1 MPSTHS
7 IKMPDVGEG
16 VVEAEI
22 VNWHVKIGDLVEEDQ
37 DVVDVMTD
45 KATVEIPS
53 PVTGKV
59 LKVHGDPGDLIAVG
73 SEILVIEIEGED
85 EAPDSDE
92 REAEAAE
99 AETTDDTDPVSVTA
113 NTAEDDASEPAGITE
128 PASAT
133 PAEAKSSASSYNP
146 YDSLFGEEDASDET
160 GGHAV
165 INDAPLASPAVRKRA
180 VKLGM
185 DLNTIPGS
193 GPDGQITHEDLDARM
208 ATIKPAFSKTGSV
221 HPTEGTDVKVIGLRR
236 KIAQN
241 MERAWQ
247 IPHITYVEEIDV
259 TELER
264 LRQHLNT
271 TRSSD
276 QPKLTFIPFLGR
288 AIIKAVQDLPQT
300 NAHYFPDDDRLTQF
314 DHVSLGIATATEN
327 GLIVPVIHQAQS
339 MDVWAMAKDILEKS
353 EAARNGRAKKDDLT
367 GSTITIT
374 SLGAVGGIVTT
385 PILNPP
391 ETSIIGVNK
400 MTDKLVQTANGTLE
414 TRKVMNLSSSF
425 DHRIVDGFDAAM
437 FIQKI
442 KSLIEHPATLFL

>member
-1 MPSTHS
+1 MPATHS

-37 DVVDVMTD
+37 DVVDLMTD

-59 LKVHGDPGDLIAVG
+59 LRVHGEPGDLIAVG
-73 SEILVIEIEGED
+73 SEILVIEIEGSD
-85 EAPDSDE
+85 DDSDE
-92 REAEAAE
+92 VEPSEV
-99 AETTDDTDPVSVTA
+99 DSVVEDA
-113 NTAEDDASEPAGITE
+113 DDAEPSDQPESDAEEMVAAVEDSLETVAE
-128 PASAT
+128 VPAST
-133 PAEAKSSASSYNP
+133 NSSAGSYNP
-146 YDSLFGEEDASDET
+146 YDSLFDDEEPA
-160 GGHAV
+160 AAPV
-165 INDAPLASPAVRKRA
+165 VNDAPLASPAVRKRA
-180 VKLGM
+180 ADLG
-185 DLNTIPGS
+185 LVLSAIPGT
-193 GPDGQITHEDLDARM
+193 GPDGQITHADLDGRIGTSGGVSA
-208 ATIKPAFSKTGSV
+208 KSGSV
-221 HPTEGTDVKVIGLRR
+221 LPTDGTDIKVIGLRR

-241 MERAWQ
+241 MEKAWK

-264 LRQHLNT
+264 LRQHLNA

-276 QPKLTFIPFLGR
+276 QPKLTFIPFLGK
-288 AIIKAVQDLPQT
+288 AIIKAVADLPQT
-300 NAHYFPDDDRLTQF
+300 NAHYFPDEDRLTQF

-339 MDVWAMAKDILEKS
+339 MSVWQMAGDIRDKS
-353 EAARNGRAKKDDLT
+353 EAARTGRAKKDDLS

-425 DHRIVDGFDAAM
+425 DHRIVDGYDAAM

-442 KSLIEHPATLFL
+442 KSLIEHPATLFM

>member
-1 MPSTHS
+1 MPATHS

-59 LKVHGDPGDLIAVG
+59 LRVHGEPGDLIAVG
-73 SEILVIEIEGED
+73 SEILVIEIEGSD
-85 EAPDSDE
+85 DDSDE
-92 REAEAAE
+92 VEPSEV
-99 AETTDDTDPVSVTA
+99 DSVVEDA
-113 NTAEDDASEPAGITE
+113 DDAEPSDQPESDAEEMVAAVEDSLETVAE
-128 PASAT
+128 VPAST
-133 PAEAKSSASSYNP
+133 NSSAGSYNP
-146 YDSLFGEEDASDET
+146 YDSLFDDEEPA
-160 GGHAV
+160 AAPV
-165 INDAPLASPAVRKRA
+165 VNDAPLASPAVRKRA
-180 VKLGM
+180 ADLGL
-185 DLNTIPGS
+185 DLSVIPGT
-193 GPDGQITHEDLDARM
+193 GPHGQITHADLDGRLGTSG
-208 ATIKPAFSKTGSV
+208 TISAKAGSV
-221 HPTEGTDVKVIGLRR
+221 LPTDGTDIKVIGLRR

-241 MERAWQ
+241 MEKAWK
-247 IPHITYVEEIDV
+247 IPHITYVEEIDI

-264 LRQHLNT
+264 LRQHLNGA
-271 TRSSD
+271 RSPD

-288 AIIKAVQDLPQT
+288 AIIKAVTDLPQT
-300 NAHYFPDDDRLTQF
+300 NAHYFPDEERLIQF

-339 MDVWAMAKDILEKS
+339 MDVWQMAGDIRDKS
-353 EAARNGRAKKDDLT
+353 EAARTGRAKKDDLS

-400 MTDKLVQTANGTLE
+400 MTDKLVQTANGALE

-425 DHRIVDGFDAAM
+425 DHRIVDGYDAAM